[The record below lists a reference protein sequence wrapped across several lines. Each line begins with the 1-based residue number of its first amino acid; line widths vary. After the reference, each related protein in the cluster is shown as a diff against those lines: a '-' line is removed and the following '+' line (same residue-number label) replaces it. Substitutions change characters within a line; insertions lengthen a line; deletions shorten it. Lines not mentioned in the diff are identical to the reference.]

1 MTGRSNLQKFH
12 IGIAPLTCTVEPLTL
27 GRRMPTTTQ
36 TSFMQNRKTPRAG
49 FTLIELLTVIAIIGV
64 LAAILIPTVGAV
76 RKQAAKV
83 SSANNVKQIAI
94 SFSTFS
100 NSGTRPRVIT
110 KGAWS
115 TQNNRSANDMK
126 DWAMVLAYHAE
137 MTDANVWFISSDEDV
152 VLYGGTLPRTIGTRG
167 TGSTF
172 NQSTEWNAISE
183 REISYNA
190 VSGMSPNAPASTTP
204 LIWTKGLGSNGY
216 WEATSPW
223 QGEGGHIGF
232 MDGHVEFFPNI
243 ADDEYRLAPGSAS
256 GQRSTTNNIRD
267 AIETTTQSDVVRNLG

>member
-1 MTGRSNLQKFH
+1 MKTQKSPRS
-12 IGIAPLTCTVEPLTL
+12 
-27 GRRMPTTTQ
+27 
-36 TSFMQNRKTPRAG
+36 G

-64 LAAILIPTVGAV
+64 LASILIPTVGAV

-83 SSANNVKQIAI
+83 SSANNIKQIAI

-115 TQNNRSANDMK
+115 SSNNRSASNMK
-126 DWAMVLAYHAE
+126 DWAKVLAFHAE
-137 MTDANVWFISSDEDV
+137 MTDANVWFISSDEDIA
-152 VLYGGTLPRTIGTRG
+152 LYSGVLPRTIGVRD
-167 TGSTF
+167 GSSFDET
-172 NQSTEWNAISE
+172 TEWSRISE

-190 VSGMSPNAPASTTP
+190 VVGMSPNSPASTTP
-204 LIWTKGLGSNGY
+204 LIWTKGLRSSGFWSD
-216 WEATSPW
+216 TSPW

-243 ADDEYRLAPGSAS
+243 SDDEYRLAPGSAS
-256 GQRSTTNNIRD
+256 GRSSTTNNIRD
-267 AIETTTQSDVVRNLG
+267 AIETTTQSDTVRSIG